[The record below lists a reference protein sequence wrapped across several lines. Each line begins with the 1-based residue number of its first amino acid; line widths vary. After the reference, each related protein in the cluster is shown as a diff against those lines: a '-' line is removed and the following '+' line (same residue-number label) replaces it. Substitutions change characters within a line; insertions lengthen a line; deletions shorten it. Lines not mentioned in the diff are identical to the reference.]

1 MKYDLSKEVDRIS
14 VQVRL
19 NKLKDTGAI
28 VELKALKPQ
37 RTIQQNKYL
46 HVLFALFGIEF
57 GYTLDEAKT
66 LLKRECSFMTYE
78 KNGKKFLRHT
88 SKMQTDELTKFIDW
102 FRTYSAQQ
110 GLCLLTSEEYKYNSV
125 SIDNEINR
133 HKEYL

>member
-1 MKYDLSKEVDRIS
+1 VKYDLSKELDRIS

-19 NKLKDTGAI
+19 NKLKDTGSV
-28 VELKALKPQ
+28 VELKAVKQP

-110 GLCLLTSEEYKYNSV
+110 GLYLLTSDEYKYNSV
-125 SIDNEINR
+125 SIDNEISK

>member
-1 MKYDLSKEVDRIS
+1 VKYDLSKEVDRIS

-46 HVLFALFGIEF
+46 HVLFSLFGIEF

-110 GLCLLTSEEYKYNSV
+110 GLYLLTSEEYKYNSV